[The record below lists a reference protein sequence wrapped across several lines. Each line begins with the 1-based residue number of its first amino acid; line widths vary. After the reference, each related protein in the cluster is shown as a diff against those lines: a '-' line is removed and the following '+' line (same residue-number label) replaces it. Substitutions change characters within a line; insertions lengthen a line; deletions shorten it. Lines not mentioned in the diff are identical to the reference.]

1 MDPMGQVRQHLRD
14 NERLLWHGVPDP
26 AVVFTG
32 EDAFLVPFSIMWC
45 AFAIFWESGVLS
57 AGAPFPFGLFGIPF
71 VVIGLYFVAGR
82 FFYKAYRKR
91 RTEYA
96 ITSRRAMITGPRSFA
111 DLPLRDQPVSVKRSR
126 DSRHASVEFTGA
138 LLPGGGAGRSWGGR
152 RGYVPGPNTGM
163 DLLWRSAAQPFA
175 FYDVADPEA
184 MLRALEQ
191 ARSGRP
197 A

>member
-1 MDPMGQVRQHLRD
+1 MDYMGQVRQHLRD

-26 AVVFTG
+26 AVMFTG
-32 EDAFLVPFSIMWC
+32 EDAYLIPFSIIWC
-45 AFAIFWESGVLS
+45 AFAIFWESSVLS
-57 AGAPFPFGLFGIPF
+57 IGVFFPMGLFGIPF
-71 VVIGLYFVAGR
+71 VAMGLYFVAGR

-91 RTEYA
+91 RTGYA
-96 ITSRRAMITGPRSFA
+96 ITSRRAMIIGPRSFA
-111 DLPLRDQPVSVKRSR
+111 DLPLRDQPVSIKRSR

-138 LLPGGGAGRSWGGR
+138 LLPGGGTGRSWGGR

-163 DLLWRSAAQPFA
+163 ELLSRSAPQPFA

-191 ARSGRP
+191 ARTRRE